1 MWWGYYPQKD
11 CKTRKIVGTFQWG
24 HFTGPNK
31 EKAYLGLGVRLRIRV
46 RIRFRFSVRGLGL
59 GLRVIVMG

>member
-46 RIRFRFSVRGLGL
+46 RIRVSG
-59 GLRVIVMG
+59 